1 MTAPSEQTVLKQSIA
16 ATVVVGV
23 TGVIFGLLSGSV
35 SIVFDGVFSAVDA
48 SMTVLALGVT
58 QLIPKQSKRFQMGFW
73 HIEPMVLLFNAGLLT
88 LLSFYAMVNAVG
100 SLLSGGNHLAFDW
113 AIAYAAVV
121 VVICLVMFF
130 YIRRANRPIGSEF
143 LALDVRAWAMS
154 GAITSALLVAF
165 VIAAALKGTAY
176 EHWTPY
182 VDPAILIVLTLCLI
196 PLPIRTVFQAL
207 KEIFLVAP
215 AELDERVRQAAAN
228 AVARHGFV
236 DYRTYVAKVGRSK
249 TIEVYLIGT
258 PETKVGTLAELD
270 RIRAEVG
277 EEIGDPGHDRWL
289 TIAFTGEARWAE

>member
-1 MTAPSEQTVLKQSIA
+1 MTAPTEQAVLKRSIA
-16 ATVVVGV
+16 ATIVVGT
-23 TGVIFGLLSGSV
+23 TGVLFGLLSGSV

-48 SMTVLALGVT
+48 SMTLLALGVT

-100 SLLSGGNHLAFDW
+100 SILSGGNQLAFDW

-154 GAITSALLVAF
+154 GVITAALLIAF
-165 VIAAALKGTAY
+165 LTAATLKGTAY
-176 EHWTPY
+176 AHWTPY
-182 VDPAILIVLTLCLI
+182 VDPTILIVLTLCLI

-228 AVARHGFV
+228 AVARHGFA

-249 TIEVYLIGT
+249 MIEIYLIGT

-270 RIRAEVG
+270 RIRAEIGV
-277 EEIGDPGHDRWL
+277 EIGDPGHDRWL
-289 TIAFTGEARWAE
+289 TIAFTGEVQWAE

>member
-1 MTAPSEQTVLKQSIA
+1 MSAPSEQTVLKQSIA

-48 SMTVLALGVT
+48 SMTLLALGVT
-58 QLIPKQSKRFQMGFW
+58 QLIPKPSKRFQMGFW

-121 VVICLVMFF
+121 VVICAVMFF
-130 YIRRANRPIGSEF
+130 YVRRANRPIGSEF

-165 VIAAALKGTAY
+165 AIAAALKGTTY
-176 EHWTPY
+176 EYVTPY

-196 PLPIRTVFQAL
+196 PLPIRTVLQAL

-228 AVARHGFV
+228 AVERHGFA

-270 RIRAEVG
+270 RIRAEIG

>member
-1 MTAPSEQTVLKQSIA
+1 
-16 ATVVVGV
+16 
-23 TGVIFGLLSGSV
+23 
-35 SIVFDGVFSAVDA
+35 VFDGVFSAVDA
-48 SMTVLALGVT
+48 SMTLLALGVT
-58 QLIPKQSKRFQMGFW
+58 QLIPKPSKRFQMGFW

-100 SLLSGGNHLAFDW
+100 SILSGGNHLAFDW

-121 VVICLVMFF
+121 VVICAFMFF
-130 YIRRANRPIGSEF
+130 YVRRANRPIGSEF

-228 AVARHGFV
+228 AVARHGFA

>member
-1 MTAPSEQTVLKQSIA
+1 MGAPSEQTVLKQSIA

-48 SMTVLALGVT
+48 SMTLLALCVT
-58 QLIPKQSKRFQMGFW
+58 QLIPKPSKRFQMGFW

-100 SLLSGGNHLAFDW
+100 SILSGGNHLAFDW
-113 AIAYAAVV
+113 AMAYAAAVV
-121 VVICLVMFF
+121 VICAFMFF
-130 YIRRANRPIGSEF
+130 YVRRANRPIGSEF

-176 EHWTPY
+176 EYVTPY

-228 AVARHGFV
+228 AVARHGFA

-249 TIEVYLIGT
+249 TIEV
-258 PETKVGTLAELD
+258 
-270 RIRAEVG
+270 
-277 EEIGDPGHDRWL
+277 H
-289 TIAFTGEARWAE
+289 